1 MQFKNVVAFTAIAAV
16 ASAASN
22 STASNGTSTS
32 NGTSSNTTSSAPS
45 ATNSENAALQ
55 HFVNAGAMG
64 AVVAGGMA
72 LVL

>member
-1 MQFKNVVAFTAIAAV
+1 MQFKNVIALTTVVAA

-22 STASNGTSTS
+22 GTATNGT
-32 NGTSSNTTSSAPS
+32 GSSNTTSSPVP
-45 ATNSENAALQ
+45 TNSEGAAVQ
-55 HFVNAGAMG
+55 HFVNAGVMG